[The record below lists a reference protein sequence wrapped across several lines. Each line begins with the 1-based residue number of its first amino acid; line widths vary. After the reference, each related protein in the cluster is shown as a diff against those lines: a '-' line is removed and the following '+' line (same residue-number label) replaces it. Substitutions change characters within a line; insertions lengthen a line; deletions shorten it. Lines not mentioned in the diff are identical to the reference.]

1 MKKVLSMFLAA
12 LMILSCMSVSA
23 FAASSPFFNDSTTP
37 TADPKKANPTNQV
50 VFKFNLNNGTSKVGQ
65 YVYDTTT
72 GNANWTPAEDVPQS
86 YYVVPVGDVLGG
98 KFKEGSTVDL
108 PSVIPPKGWDFRGWQ
123 LENAMGGTSDRSLYA
138 AGYNS
143 YKIPTGAAGQVLEF
157 TAQYEVG
164 EPEEDTFAKVFS
176 ILTKIFG
183 TIIGLIAYNGNIEKG
198 QQFMEKIFSS
208 IA

>member
-12 LMILSCMSVSA
+12 LMLLSCMSISA
-23 FAASSPFFNDSTTP
+23 FAEDVPFFG
-37 TADPKKANPTNQV
+37 DPNAGRPDAATQV
-50 VFKFNLNNGTSKVGQ
+50 VFKFNLNGGTSKVGQ
-65 YVYDTTT
+65 YVYDKTT
-72 GNANWTPAEDVPQS
+72 GNVNWTSAEDVPQS

-98 KFKEGSTVDL
+98 KFKTGSTVDL
-108 PSVIPPKGWDFRGWQ
+108 PSVVPPKGWDFRGWQ
-123 LENAMGGTSDRSLYA
+123 VENAMGADPDRTLYA
-138 AGYNS
+138 AGYNT
-143 YKIPTGAAGQVLEF
+143 YKIPEGTGGYVIEF

-198 QQFMEKIFSS
+198 QQFMDKIFSS